1 MRFGTII
8 IGDELLSGK
17 RQDKHFSRVIH
28 VLAERGLEL
37 GWCRIIGDDPGLI
50 VETLRQTMA
59 SDDMVF
65 CFGGIGATPDDH
77 TRACAAQAA
86 GVALEPHAE
95 AVKAIEARFGEAA
108 YPQRIRL
115 AELPV
120 GSAVI
125 PNPYNRIPGFSL
137 SHHHFLPGFP
147 EMAWP
152 MMTWLLDRYYRHL
165 HREQP
170 PIERS
175 MVVWAREGELLP
187 LMQTF
192 VENHP
197 RCRLSSLPE
206 LNPDRPRLELGVRGE
221 ETDVRAAVGYLQHE
235 LTAQGITWQD
245 KDSVDFF
252 QRDARS
258 ADLRDSD

>member
-1 MRFGTII
+1 MKFGAII

-17 RQDKHFSRVIH
+17 RQDKHFARIIQ

-37 GWCRIIGDDPGLI
+37 AWCRIIGDVPDLI

-59 SDDMVF
+59 NDDIVF

-86 GVALEPHAE
+86 GVVLAPHAE
-95 AVKAIEARFGEAA
+95 AIKEIEARFGEAA
-108 YPQRIRL
+108 YPQRIRM

-120 GSAVI
+120 GSIII

-137 SHHHFLPGFP
+137 NRHHFLPGFP

-152 MMTWLLDRYYRHL
+152 MMTWLLDQRYPYLRRTH
-165 HREQP
+165 P
-170 PIERS
+170 AIERILT
-175 MVVWAREGELLP
+175 VWSREGELLP
-187 LMQTF
+187 LMQTL
-192 VENHP
+192 VERYP

-206 LNPDRPRLELGVRGE
+206 LNSERPRLELGVRGE
-221 ETDVRAAVGYLQHE
+221 EVDVAAAIGYLQHE
-235 LTAQGITWQD
+235 LTALGIEW
-245 KDSVDFF
+245 
-252 QRDARS
+252 RDADAR
-258 ADLRDSD
+258 

>member
-1 MRFGTII
+1 MKFGAII

-17 RQDKHFSRVIH
+17 RQDKHFARIIQ

-37 GWCRIIGDDPGLI
+37 AWCRIIGDVPDLI

-59 SDDMVF
+59 NDDIVF

-86 GVALEPHAE
+86 GVVLAPHAE
-95 AVKAIEARFGEAA
+95 AIKEIEARFGEAA
-108 YPQRIRL
+108 YPQRIRM

-120 GSAVI
+120 GSVII

-137 SHHHFLPGFP
+137 NRHHFLPGFP

-152 MMTWLLDRYYRHL
+152 MMTWLLDQRYPDLQRA
-165 HREQP
+165 QP
-170 PIERS
+170 AIERILT
-175 MVVWAREGELLP
+175 VWSREGELLP
-187 LMQTF
+187 LMQTL
-192 VENHP
+192 VERYP

-206 LNPDRPRLELGVRGE
+206 LNSERPRLELGVRGE
-221 ETDVRAAVGYLQHE
+221 EVDVAAAIGYLQHE
-235 LTAQGITWQD
+235 LTALGIEW
-245 KDSVDFF
+245 
-252 QRDARS
+252 RDADAR
-258 ADLRDSD
+258 

>member
-1 MRFGTII
+1 MRRFVRFGAII

-17 RQDKHFSRVIH
+17 RRDRHFPQLIR

-37 GWCRIIGDDPGLI
+37 AWCRIIGDDPGLI

-59 SDDMVF
+59 SDDVVF

-86 GVALEPHAE
+86 GVTLAPHAE
-95 AVKAIEARFGEAA
+95 AVKEIEARFGAAA

-115 AELPV
+115 AELPI
-120 GSAVI
+120 GSAII

-137 SHHHFLPGFP
+137 AHHHFLPGFP

-152 MMTWLLDRYYRHL
+152 MMIGLLDQQYRYVQRAI
-165 HREQP
+165 P

-175 MVVWAREGELLP
+175 LLVWAREGELLP
-187 LMQTF
+187 LMQDLIRR
-192 VENHP
+192 HP

-221 ETDVRAAVGYLQHE
+221 QEEVAAAVDYLRRE
-235 LTAQGITWQD
+235 LTALNIEWQE
-245 KDSVDFF
+245 KDSVSEP
-252 QRDARS
+252 R
-258 ADLRDSD
+258 